1 MPVFSFCQKRVS
13 CKFMEIDYDRAKE
26 MFYEEDRK
34 LWDEVTK

>member
-1 MPVFSFCQKRVS
+1 
-13 CKFMEIDYDRAKE
+13 MEIDYDRAKE